1 MTLLYNWSTESC
13 FHYLLN
19 GCGKKTTEIP
29 FRCIVVQWN
38 CVFIISWRPWKK
50 KTPTTSS
57 HDPNNTPHQEIYT
70 PQHHRAIGK
79 SHTREALEV
88 EVTRTGI
95 LEDWYHAHRWSCSGT
110 VVARLRGSS
119 SHANLESRVVHNVV
133 RIVMVLCVGGDWAW
147 HWFRYGA
154 KMVWWW

>member
-1 MTLLYNWSTESC
+1 MKLC
-13 FHYLLN
+13 FHYFL
-19 GCGKKTTEIP
+19 KA
-29 FRCIVVQWN
+29 V
-38 CVFIISWRPWKK
+38 KK

-79 SHTREALEV
+79 SHTHEALEV

-133 RIVMVLCVGGDWAW
+133 RIVMVLCVGGDWA
-147 HWFRYGA
+147 
-154 KMVWWW
+154 